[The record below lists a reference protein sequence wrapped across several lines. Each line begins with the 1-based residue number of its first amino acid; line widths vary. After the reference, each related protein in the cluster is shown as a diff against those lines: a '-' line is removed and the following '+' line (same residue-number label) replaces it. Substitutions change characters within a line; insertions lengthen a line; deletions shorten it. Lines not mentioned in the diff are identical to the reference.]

1 VASGAGFE
9 EFLGYLR
16 ESRGFDFTGYKRPS
30 LVRRVDHRMT
40 AVGLAEYDEYI
51 DFLQVHPEEF
61 DELFNTILINLTSF
75 FRDPDAWR
83 QLRQTIIPELIS
95 RRGTEGLRVWSAGCA
110 SGEEAYSLA
119 IALTQALGAE
129 TFRRNVKIYATDV
142 DESALAQARA
152 ATYTDRQL
160 QGLGADEVE
169 EFFERQGDKHVFRK
183 DLRRNVI
190 FGRNDLVQDAPISR
204 IDLLVCRNTLIYLN
218 AETQGHVLRR
228 LHFALRPEGVLF
240 LGRAEMLLM
249 HSRWFTPI
257 DLRRRF
263 FTKVGS
269 GAPAERVP
277 GTDHI
282 FESAD
287 PLFGGRLTELAM
299 EQTPLAQVIVDSSS
313 RLVLAN
319 RAADALF
326 GLTERDRGRPL
337 YELEM
342 SYRPVELRAL
352 VAQVASEQRTLWVH
366 DVPWQRTAAELIVL
380 DVQVAP
386 LVDRNGTVVGA
397 GITFQDVS
405 RSSRLQDELSRAN
418 RQLETAYEELQSTNE
433 ELETTNEELQSTV
446 EELETTNEELQ
457 STNEELETMNEQLQ
471 SVNDELQKSND
482 ELRDRRDEV
491 DELNHLMNSVLTSVR
506 AGIAVLDRD
515 SRIISWNGRA
525 ADLWGLR
532 NAEAIG
538 QQLFT
543 LDIGLPVEDLRP
555 LISAV
560 GSGGTVEPSELTVE
574 AVNGRG
580 RSVTIRVTG
589 APLSDGQDMSSGVI
603 LLMEEIP

>member
-1 VASGAGFE
+1 
-9 EFLGYLR
+9 
-16 ESRGFDFTGYKRPS
+16 
-30 LVRRVDHRMT
+30 
-40 AVGLAEYDEYI
+40 
-51 DFLQVHPEEF
+51 
-61 DELFNTILINLTSF
+61 
-75 FRDPDAWR
+75 
-83 QLRQTIIPELIS
+83 
-95 RRGTEGLRVWSAGCA
+95 
-110 SGEEAYSLA
+110 
-119 IALTQALGAE
+119 
-129 TFRRNVKIYATDV
+129 
-142 DESALAQARA
+142 
-152 ATYTDRQL
+152 
-160 QGLGADEVE
+160 
-169 EFFERQGDKHVFRK
+169 
-183 DLRRNVI
+183 
-190 FGRNDLVQDAPISR
+190 
-204 IDLLVCRNTLIYLN
+204 
-218 AETQGHVLRR
+218 
-228 LHFALRPEGVLF
+228 
-240 LGRAEMLLM
+240 
-249 HSRWFTPI
+249 
-257 DLRRRF
+257 
-263 FTKVGS
+263 
-269 GAPAERVP
+269 
-277 GTDHI
+277 
-282 FESAD
+282 
-287 PLFGGRLTELAM
+287 
-299 EQTPLAQVIVDSSS
+299 
-313 RLVLAN
+313 
-319 RAADALF
+319 
-326 GLTERDRGRPL
+326 L